1 MGNLFLSLTLLVSS
15 MMAMDISVEVTD
27 IDKRGGKLY
36 IGLYDKKDDFKDI
49 SKTYKN
55 RVVNINS
62 SSIKIVFK
70 NIPKGV
76 YAISVFHDENE
87 NGKLD
92 KNFLGIP
99 IEGYGLSN
107 NIRPILRG
115 ASFEESKFDLDRNK
129 KIVIKMGY

>member
-129 KIVIKMGY
+129 KIVIKMG